1 MSGVVRRDISPM
13 LQRLRSF
20 LLGRE
25 HTNALRFEDGI
36 AARTQPPPNLPDGP
50 AHKLSANHYV
60 IRDARRE
67 VAPPIDLSTQKLL
80 AEKGS
85 SAVAGSRNILFYIGN
100 SIPYLSISLS

>member
-1 MSGVVRRDISPM
+1 MSGVVRRDISPL
-13 LQRLRSF
+13 LQKMRNF

-80 AEKGS
+80 AEKGAAARLPTPGKS
-85 SAVAGSRNILFYIGN
+85 YGWDKH
-100 SIPYLSISLS
+100 